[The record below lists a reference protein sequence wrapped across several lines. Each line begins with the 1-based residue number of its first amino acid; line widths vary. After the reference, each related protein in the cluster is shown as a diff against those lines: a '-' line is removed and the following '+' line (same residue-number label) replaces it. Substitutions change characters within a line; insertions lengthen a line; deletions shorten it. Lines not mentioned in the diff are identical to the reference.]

1 MLGYLVLV
9 LSAVASAVGIVAQT
23 VAARRAEHRDTIDPG
38 LLIRLATDRV
48 YLVGFGSQVV
58 GFLLAFLARATLPL
72 YLVQAGSSSAV
83 GLAALLGMA
92 LLGWRVGRG
101 EIVALVVLAAGLL
114 LLVGASEPSVASDM
128 PAPVGFAILGVLV
141 VVGLVGIPAAR
152 LTGARGAVAMGVLAG
167 VAFAG
172 LALASRP
179 LAAGPLLE
187 LPFQP
192 LAWLMVAAAL
202 LGQTM
207 LAGALQRG
215 SATATAASMDATT
228 VVLASVVGLTVLGDR
243 IAPGRELWVAL
254 GLALV
259 VSAVVAMAAVGR
271 GATPLKTPAGGA
283 GAPAQGRDR
292 SRVGV
297 PNVRGRDV
305 VADGPA

>member
-1 MLGYLVLV
+1 MLGYIVLV
-9 LSAVASAVGIVAQT
+9 LSAAASAVGIVAQT
-23 VAARRAEHRDTIDPG
+23 VAARRAEQRATIDPG
-38 LLIRLATDRV
+38 LLVRLATDRV
-48 YLVGFGSQVV
+48 YLIGFGSQVL

-83 GLAALLGMA
+83 GLAALLGML

-128 PAPVGFAILGVLV
+128 PAPVGFAVLSVLV
-141 VVGLVGIPAAR
+141 VAALLAIPAAR

-167 VAFAG
+167 VAFAV

-179 LAAGPLLE
+179 LASGPLLE

-259 VSAVVAMAAVGR
+259 VTAVVAMAVVGR
-271 GATPLKTPAGGA
+271 AAPVGRPPDGAKAVPDGA
-283 GAPAQGRDR
+283 AR
-292 SRVGV
+292 SAAREAR
-297 PNVRGRDV
+297 PRDV
-305 VADGPA
+305 AADGPA